1 MSKVKGQCSG
11 PHSTQFIN
19 LIKSLKFWCYL
30 FAQMHWATQLKLIF
44 FNRLHSYFIQP
55 RIPKSRLCCWDNPLG
70 SINFTLTTF
79 NNIKVLAS
87 YVQTTVWA
95 ISVTNCENATF
106 WPICIMQEMWPIGSG
121 QCMGNPSGNSQEVLG
136 ILHWIPV
143 SLQRGLFNHPS
154 SYITLHSV

>member
-1 MSKVKGQCSG
+1 MVLLICSDELRDLDEKLKC
-11 PHSTQFIN
+11 PILFEQQIAFI
-19 LIKSLKFWCYL
+19 LFLFFLKS
-30 FAQMHWATQLKLIF
+30 
-44 FNRLHSYFIQP
+44 QP
-55 RIPKSRLCCWDNPLG
+55 RIIKSWLCCWDKPLG
-70 SINFTLTTF
+70 SINFTLITF

-95 ISVTNCENATF
+95 ISVTNCGNATF